1 MEVYVSING
10 VLRNFLQKF
19 TNHYN
24 DYYLESDVVTTKAIS
39 PIIPEDLEEGITEQ
53 VVENGEF
60 IYAVIEPIYNSNIL
74 DHFTFQSD
82 DEYRY
87 FTYIEFALEL
97 FGYAGLSNPTA
108 MSDLNR
114 LIQDNPDA
122 NFTLIGLD
130 EFGKATPSTLFF
142 LSKNACLVNNIRF
155 IKSEDLV
162 HEWGKCDLW
171 ITDNPEITK
180 LCPSDKKVVKFNTDY
195 NKDFTINLEINKL
208 TEIDPS
214 WLKYTENIIT

>member
-24 DYYLESDVVTTKAIS
+24 DNYIECEIVPTKIIS
-39 PIIPEDLEEGITEQ
+39 SIIPEDLEEGITEQ
-53 VVENGEF
+53 VVEDNGF
-60 IYAVIEPIYNSNIL
+60 IYEVKPPIYNGNIL

-87 FTYIEFALEL
+87 FTYVEFALEL

-114 LIQDNPDA
+114 LIQDNSNV

-142 LSKNACLVNNIRF
+142 LSKNACLVKNIRF
-155 IKSEDLV
+155 IKSEDLSE
-162 HEWGKCDLW
+162 EWNKCDIW
-171 ITDNPEITK
+171 ITDSQEITK
-180 LCPSDKKVVKFNTDY
+180 LCPSDKKVVKFNTEY
-195 NKDFTINLEINKL
+195 NNDFTINLEINKL
-208 TEIDPS
+208 TEVDPS
-214 WLKYTENIIT
+214 WLTYTENIIT